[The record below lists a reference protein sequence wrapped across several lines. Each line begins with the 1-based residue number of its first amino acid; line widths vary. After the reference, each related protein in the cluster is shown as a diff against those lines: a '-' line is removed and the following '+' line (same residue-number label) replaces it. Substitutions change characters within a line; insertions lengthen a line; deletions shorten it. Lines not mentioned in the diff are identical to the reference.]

1 MIEGLDTL
9 NIDNDVFVPT
19 FDLTGG
25 VIEPK
30 ENVHVSNCFNKNDRF
45 IFNYKQGKILNS
57 INNNYDLYKFD
68 LIHAHTV
75 FTDGNCAYELS
86 LKYAIPY
93 IVAVRNTDLNDF
105 FKYRINLRNRGLKIL
120 RNASAIVFLSE
131 SYKKELFNKYVPD
144 RYKNQLKEKSIV
156 IPNGIDQFWLDNKY
170 LNRGSL
176 NRKDFSIVYA
186 GVINNNKNLLCTARA
201 INTLNEHGFD
211 IRYNVVGSVLDKS
224 YYKKLMSFPFV
235 SYTRKL
241 SKEELLSIYRN
252 NDIFVMPS
260 KKESFGLVYA
270 EAMTQGL
277 PIIYSKGQ
285 GFDGQ
290 FDDGVVG
297 YAVDSKNYLDLTNR
311 LKLIIEN
318 YQTISSN
325 CVKLS
330 DKFSWDDICLRY
342 LNLYLK
348 ILGEREST

>member
-9 NIDNDVFVPT
+9 NIDNNVFVPT
-19 FDLTGG
+19 FDSTSG

-30 ENVHVSNCFNKNDRF
+30 DNVHVSNCFNKNDRF
-45 IFNYKQGKILNS
+45 IFNFKQRKILNS
-57 INNNYDLYKFD
+57 IINYYDLYKFD

-86 LKYAIPY
+86 LKYSIPY

-120 RNASAIVFLSE
+120 NNASAIIFLSE
-131 SYKKELFNKYVPD
+131 SYKEELFKKYIPD
-144 RYKNQLKEKSIV
+144 KYKNQLKEKSIV

-170 LNRGSL
+170 LKRGSL
-176 NRKDFSIVYA
+176 NSNSFSIVYA
-186 GVINNNKNLLCTARA
+186 GVINKNKNLLCTARA
-201 INTLNEHGFD
+201 INDLNEHGFG

-224 YYKKLMSFPFV
+224 YYKKIMSFPFV
-235 SYTRKL
+235 SYTKKL
-241 SKEELLSIYRN
+241 SKEELISIYRD

-260 KKESFGLVYA
+260 IKESFGLVYA

-297 YAVDSKNYLDLTNR
+297 YAVDSKDYHDLSNR
-311 LKLIIEN
+311 LKMIIEN

-325 CVKLS
+325 CVKLA